1 MRSGVPTHLATG
13 PRLTHVKHAQSCLQG
28 SASPG
33 WEGLTLGLG
42 LVRRTQSQ
50 LSRVGRTGNLLGCL
64 ISLGSA
70 IYSQAFFSRQ
80 TLLCNHSASK
90 PTLYSSDYL
99 CDPAIPPPAASAAW
113 GENGR
118 GGPRELHTSS
128 ADTSF
133 LQNLTWSKEGSGR
146 AALERGLCLP
156 PSPINIS
163 GQGSLSQGLTPPQ
176 VKLQSKSRPSSPLD
190 SHSVK
195 VPCWMTTPASH
206 FPFLSPYAPVSAELK
221 SGGDE
226 SHKIMLPQRSQTQKS
241 VIPLM

>member
-50 LSRVGRTGNLLGCL
+50 LSRVGRTGNLLGSL

-90 PTLYSSDYL
+90 PTLYSSDDL

-133 LQNLTWSKEGSGR
+133 LQNLTKEGQRKVLGEQHWKGDPVCPLLPSTYLGK
-146 AALERGLCLP
+146 AL
-156 PSPINIS
+156 
-163 GQGSLSQGLTPPQ
+163 
-176 VKLQSKSRPSSPLD
+176 
-190 SHSVK
+190 SVK
-195 VPCWMTTPASH
+195 V
-206 FPFLSPYAPVSAELK
+206 
-221 SGGDE
+221 
-226 SHKIMLPQRSQTQKS
+226 
-241 VIPLM
+241 